1 MKKQSKLSRLTLA
14 ANALLVT
21 LVISGCKST
30 PEVIY
35 LKPECSV
42 PVRAELPQ
50 IDAGALW
57 DAVGAET
64 YDKLADRE
72 RLIVDWAREM
82 ELMLTSICKAK

>member
-1 MKKQSKLSRLTLA
+1 M
-14 ANALLVT
+14 
-21 LVISGCKST
+21 VISVISACKST

-42 PVRAELPQ
+42 PVRAELPE
-50 IDAGALW
+50 IDAGELW

-72 RLIVDWAREM
+72 RLIVDWAKEM
-82 ELMLTSICKAK
+82 QYMLQVICNG

>member
-1 MKKQSKLSRLTLA
+1 MKKLSRLSRPILA
-14 ANALLVT
+14 ASALLAI

-30 PEVIY
+30 PDVIY

-50 IDAGALW
+50 VDAGELW
-57 DAVGAET
+57 DAVGDET

-82 ELMLTSICKAK
+82 QLMLIAICAGE

>member
-1 MKKQSKLSRLTLA
+1 MVTLA
-14 ANALLVT
+14 
-21 LVISGCKST
+21 ISGCKST

-35 LKPECSV
+35 LQPECSV

-50 IDAGALW
+50 VDAGLLW

-82 ELMLTSICKAK
+82 QLMLTVICVDK

>member
-1 MKKQSKLSRLTLA
+1 MKM
-14 ANALLVT
+14 
-21 LVISGCKST
+21 ISAVLFSLFLGACETT
-30 PEVIY
+30 PDVIY

-82 ELMLTSICKAK
+82 QLMLTAICKAE